1 MTRGLSKP
9 FTLPVFAFKI
19 GHRTT
24 CVSKLKTQLGSKE
37 MHFRCF
43 SVQTFSWQCINTIMW
58 WRWHCKCCRFSP
70 LRIIFIGAWLSDYYT
85 IFHFGIF
92 RLFYIFIIRFLFL
105 HRMFITATTK
115 VATETKTAATKIT
128 SSAAIIPQNIKS
140 PLHHPLDNM
149 KYVSTF

>member
-1 MTRGLSKP
+1 
-9 FTLPVFAFKI
+9 
-19 GHRTT
+19 
-24 CVSKLKTQLGSKE
+24 
-37 MHFRCF
+37 
-43 SVQTFSWQCINTIMW
+43 MW

-149 KYVSTF
+149 KYVSTFWKKKQLCRDQGVNKFKKWVWKQRISNCNFRS